1 MFIRNEAYV
10 TAHIPIESIPT
21 LQRARGLLNIST
33 QKTYQTNTRLKN
45 LRQEGS
51 YRASFPRH
59 SKGNIETVI
68 INTAGGVTSGD
79 KFTTTITA
87 HENSQISITTQAAER
102 IYRARDTLMGEI
114 QTSLCLQKNAQ
125 LYWLPQETI
134 IFDGA
139 RLKRRLDVDLHSS
152 AKFLMVEPLVFGREA
167 SGEKLLSGMLDDRV
181 SISSNGQPIYI
192 DRIKLKQ
199 NICFVFDTIGTAFA
213 EVSASNYPIIFFD
226 LHQRN
231 LPDFFIEKIKERC
244 VYIDVNK
251 VDELSKNDI
260 KDLLINKKFNYNALD
275 SFSIENLKSNND
287 QIDVLKNYL

>member
-10 TAHIPIESIPT
+10 TAHIPMKSIPT

-33 QKTYQTNTRLKN
+33 QKAYQTNTRLKN

-102 IYRARDTLMGEI
+102 IYRARDTLVGEI

-134 IFDGA
+134 LFDGA

-192 DRIKLKQ
+192 DRIKLKD
-199 NICFVFDTIGTAFA
+199 NITDQLMRPAFA
-213 EVSASNYPIIFFD
+213 NNSRAVVSIVLVKPNAKLLLEPVRALLPQKAGASLLNDNILVVRMLAQDSHEMRTATFPI
-226 LHQRN
+226 LTLLTHN
-231 LPDFFIEKIKERC
+231 TVP
-244 VYIDVNK
+244 
-251 VDELSKNDI
+251 KNWR
-260 KDLLINKKFNYNALD
+260 L
-275 SFSIENLKSNND
+275 
-287 QIDVLKNYL
+287 

>member
-33 QKTYQTNTRLKN
+33 QKAYQTNTRLKN

-87 HENSQISITTQAAER
+87 HESSQISITTQAAER
-102 IYRARDTLMGEI
+102 IYRARDTLVGEI

-134 IFDGA
+134 LFDGA

-192 DRIKLKQ
+192 DRIKLKD
-199 NICFVFDTIGTAFA
+199 NITDQLMRPALANNSHAVVSIVLVKPNAKLLLEPVRTLLPQKAGASLLNDNILVVRMLAQDSHEMRTATF
-213 EVSASNYPIIFFD
+213 PI
-226 LHQRN
+226 LTLLTHN
-231 LPDFFIEKIKERC
+231 TVP
-244 VYIDVNK
+244 
-251 VDELSKNDI
+251 KNWR
-260 KDLLINKKFNYNALD
+260 L
-275 SFSIENLKSNND
+275 
-287 QIDVLKNYL
+287 

>member
-1 MFIRNEAYV
+1 MN
-10 TAHIPIESIPT
+10 AHIPIESIPA

-33 QKTYQTNTRLKN
+33 QKAYQTNTRLKN

-79 KFTTTITA
+79 KFTATITA
-87 HENSQISITTQAAER
+87 HESSQISITTQAAER
-102 IYRARDTLMGEI
+102 IYRARDTLVGEI

-134 IFDGA
+134 LFDGA

-192 DRIKLKQ
+192 DRIKLKD
-199 NICFVFDTIGTAFA
+199 NITDQLMRPAL
-213 EVSASNYPIIFFD
+213 ASNSHAVVSIVLVKPNAKLLLEPVRALLPQKAGASLLNDNILVVRMLPQDSHEMRTATFPI
-226 LHQRN
+226 LTLLTHN
-231 LPDFFIEKIKERC
+231 TVP
-244 VYIDVNK
+244 
-251 VDELSKNDI
+251 KNWR
-260 KDLLINKKFNYNALD
+260 L
-275 SFSIENLKSNND
+275 
-287 QIDVLKNYL
+287 

>member
-1 MFIRNEAYV
+1 M

-33 QKTYQTNTRLKN
+33 QKAYQTNTRLKN

-87 HENSQISITTQAAER
+87 HESSQISITTQAAER
-102 IYRARDTLMGEI
+102 IYRARDTLVGEI

-134 IFDGA
+134 LFDGA

-192 DRIKLKQ
+192 DRIKLKD
-199 NICFVFDTIGTAFA
+199 NITDQLMRPALANNSHAVVSIVLVKPNAKLLLEPVRALLPQKAGASLLNDNILVVRMLAQDSHEMRTATF
-213 EVSASNYPIIFFD
+213 PI
-226 LHQRN
+226 LTLLTHN
-231 LPDFFIEKIKERC
+231 TVP
-244 VYIDVNK
+244 
-251 VDELSKNDI
+251 KNWR
-260 KDLLINKKFNYNALD
+260 L
-275 SFSIENLKSNND
+275 
-287 QIDVLKNYL
+287 

>member
-10 TAHIPIESIPT
+10 NAHIPIESIPA

-33 QKTYQTNTRLKN
+33 QKAYQTNTRLKN

-79 KFTTTITA
+79 KFTATITA
-87 HENSQISITTQAAER
+87 HESSQISITTQAAER
-102 IYRARDTLMGEI
+102 IYRARDTLVGEI

-134 IFDGA
+134 LFDGA

-192 DRIKLKQ
+192 DRIKLKD
-199 NICFVFDTIGTAFA
+199 NITDQLMRPALANNSHAVVSIVLAKPNAKLLLEPVRALLPQKAGASLLNDNILVVRMLAQDSHEMRTATF
-213 EVSASNYPIIFFD
+213 PI
-226 LHQRN
+226 LTLLTHN
-231 LPDFFIEKIKERC
+231 TVP
-244 VYIDVNK
+244 
-251 VDELSKNDI
+251 KNWR
-260 KDLLINKKFNYNALD
+260 L
-275 SFSIENLKSNND
+275 
-287 QIDVLKNYL
+287 

>member
-1 MFIRNEAYV
+1 MTV
-10 TAHIPIESIPT
+10 HIPIESIPT

-33 QKTYQTNTRLKN
+33 QKAYQTNTRLKN

-87 HENSQISITTQAAER
+87 HESSQISITTQAAER
-102 IYRARDTLMGEI
+102 IYRARDTLVGEI

-134 IFDGA
+134 LFDGA

-192 DRIKLKQ
+192 DRIKLKD
-199 NICFVFDTIGTAFA
+199 NITDQLMRPALAYNSHAVVSIVLVKPNAKLLLEPVRALLPQKAGASLLNDNILVVRMLAQDSYEMRTATF
-213 EVSASNYPIIFFD
+213 PI
-226 LHQRN
+226 LTLLTHN
-231 LPDFFIEKIKERC
+231 TVP
-244 VYIDVNK
+244 
-251 VDELSKNDI
+251 KNWR
-260 KDLLINKKFNYNALD
+260 L
-275 SFSIENLKSNND
+275 
-287 QIDVLKNYL
+287 

>member
-1 MFIRNEAYV
+1 MN
-10 TAHIPIESIPT
+10 AHIPIESIPA

-33 QKTYQTNTRLKN
+33 QKAYQTNTRLKN

-59 SKGNIETVI
+59 SKSNIETVI

-79 KFTTTITA
+79 KFTATITA
-87 HENSQISITTQAAER
+87 HESSQISITTQAAER
-102 IYRARDTLMGEI
+102 IYRARDTLVGEI

-134 IFDGA
+134 LFDGA

-192 DRIKLKQ
+192 DRIKLKD
-199 NICFVFDTIGTAFA
+199 NITDQLMRPALANNSHAVVSIVLVKPNAKLLLEPVRALLPQKAGASLLNDNILVVRMLAQDSHEMRTATF
-213 EVSASNYPIIFFD
+213 PI
-226 LHQRN
+226 LTLLTHN
-231 LPDFFIEKIKERC
+231 TVP
-244 VYIDVNK
+244 
-251 VDELSKNDI
+251 KNWR
-260 KDLLINKKFNYNALD
+260 L
-275 SFSIENLKSNND
+275 
-287 QIDVLKNYL
+287 

>member
-33 QKTYQTNTRLKN
+33 QKAYQTNTRLKN

-102 IYRARDTLMGEI
+102 IYRARDTLVGEI
-114 QTSLCLQKNAQ
+114 QTSLCLQKSAQ

-134 IFDGA
+134 LFDGA
-139 RLKRRLDVDLHSS
+139 RLKRRLNVDLHSS

-192 DRIKLKQ
+192 DRIKLKD
-199 NICFVFDTIGTAFA
+199 NITDQLMRPALANNSRAVVSIILVKPNAKLLLEPVRALLPQKAGASLLNDNILVVRMLAQDSYEMRTATF
-213 EVSASNYPIIFFD
+213 PI
-226 LHQRN
+226 LTLLTHN
-231 LPDFFIEKIKERC
+231 TVP
-244 VYIDVNK
+244 
-251 VDELSKNDI
+251 KNWR
-260 KDLLINKKFNYNALD
+260 L
-275 SFSIENLKSNND
+275 
-287 QIDVLKNYL
+287 

>member
-10 TAHIPIESIPT
+10 TAHIPIESSPT

-87 HENSQISITTQAAER
+87 HESSQISITTQAAER
-102 IYRARDTLMGEI
+102 IYRARDTLVGEI

-134 IFDGA
+134 LFDGA

-192 DRIKLKQ
+192 DRIKLKD
-199 NICFVFDTIGTAFA
+199 NITDQLMRPALANNSHAVVSIVLVKPNAKLLLEPVRAILPQKAGASLLNDNILVVRMLAQDSYEMRTATF
-213 EVSASNYPIIFFD
+213 PI
-226 LHQRN
+226 LTLLTHN
-231 LPDFFIEKIKERC
+231 TVP
-244 VYIDVNK
+244 
-251 VDELSKNDI
+251 KNWR
-260 KDLLINKKFNYNALD
+260 L
-275 SFSIENLKSNND
+275 
-287 QIDVLKNYL
+287 

>member
-1 MFIRNEAYV
+1 MTV
-10 TAHIPIESIPT
+10 HIPIESIPT

-33 QKTYQTNTRLKN
+33 QKAYQTNTRLKN

-102 IYRARDTLMGEI
+102 IYHARDTLVGEI

-134 IFDGA
+134 LFDGA

-192 DRIKLKQ
+192 DRIKLKD
-199 NICFVFDTIGTAFA
+199 NITDQLMRPALAYNSHAVVSIVLVKPNAKLLLEPVRALLPQKAGASLLNDNILVVRMLAQDSYEMRTATF
-213 EVSASNYPIIFFD
+213 PI
-226 LHQRN
+226 LTLLTHN
-231 LPDFFIEKIKERC
+231 TVP
-244 VYIDVNK
+244 
-251 VDELSKNDI
+251 KNWR
-260 KDLLINKKFNYNALD
+260 L
-275 SFSIENLKSNND
+275 
-287 QIDVLKNYL
+287 

>member
-33 QKTYQTNTRLKN
+33 QKAYQTNTRLKN

-87 HENSQISITTQAAER
+87 HESSQISITTQAAER
-102 IYRARDTLMGEI
+102 IYRARDTLVGEI

-134 IFDGA
+134 LFDGA

-192 DRIKLKQ
+192 DRIKLKD
-199 NICFVFDTIGTAFA
+199 NITDQLMRPALANNSHAVVSIVLVKPNAKLLLEPVRALLPQKAGASLLNDNILVVRMLAQDSHEMRTATF
-213 EVSASNYPIIFFD
+213 PI
-226 LHQRN
+226 LTLLTHN
-231 LPDFFIEKIKERC
+231 TVP
-244 VYIDVNK
+244 
-251 VDELSKNDI
+251 KNWR
-260 KDLLINKKFNYNALD
+260 L
-275 SFSIENLKSNND
+275 
-287 QIDVLKNYL
+287 

>member
-10 TAHIPIESIPT
+10 TAHISIESIPT

-33 QKTYQTNTRLKN
+33 QKAYQTNTRLKK

-102 IYRARDTLMGEI
+102 IYRARDTLVGEI

-134 IFDGA
+134 LFDGA

-192 DRIKLKQ
+192 DRIKLKD
-199 NICFVFDTIGTAFA
+199 NITDQLMRPALAYNSHAVVSIVLVKPNAKLLLEPVRALLPQKAGASLLNDNILVVRMLAQDSYEMRTATF
-213 EVSASNYPIIFFD
+213 PI
-226 LHQRN
+226 LTLLTHN
-231 LPDFFIEKIKERC
+231 TVP
-244 VYIDVNK
+244 
-251 VDELSKNDI
+251 KNWR
-260 KDLLINKKFNYNALD
+260 L
-275 SFSIENLKSNND
+275 
-287 QIDVLKNYL
+287 

>member
-1 MFIRNEAYV
+1 M

-33 QKTYQTNTRLKN
+33 QKTHQTNTRLKN

-87 HENSQISITTQAAER
+87 HESSQISITTQAAER
-102 IYRARDTLMGEI
+102 IYRARDTLVGEI

-134 IFDGA
+134 LFDGA

-192 DRIKLKQ
+192 DRIKLKD
-199 NICFVFDTIGTAFA
+199 NITDQLMRPALANNSRAVVSIVLVKPNAKLLLEPVRALLPQKAGASLLNDNILVVRMLAQDSYEMRTATF
-213 EVSASNYPIIFFD
+213 PI
-226 LHQRN
+226 LTLLTHN
-231 LPDFFIEKIKERC
+231 TVP
-244 VYIDVNK
+244 
-251 VDELSKNDI
+251 KNWR
-260 KDLLINKKFNYNALD
+260 L
-275 SFSIENLKSNND
+275 
-287 QIDVLKNYL
+287 

>member
-1 MFIRNEAYV
+1 MTV
-10 TAHIPIESIPT
+10 HIPIESIPT

-33 QKTYQTNTRLKN
+33 QKAYQTNTRLKN

-102 IYRARDTLMGEI
+102 IYRARDTLVGEI

-134 IFDGA
+134 LFDGA

-192 DRIKLKQ
+192 DRIKLKD
-199 NICFVFDTIGTAFA
+199 NITDQLMRPALANNSHAVVSIVLVKPNAKLLLEPVRALLPQKAGASLLNDNILVVRMLAQDSYEMRTATF
-213 EVSASNYPIIFFD
+213 PI
-226 LHQRN
+226 LTLLTHN
-231 LPDFFIEKIKERC
+231 TVP
-244 VYIDVNK
+244 
-251 VDELSKNDI
+251 KNWR
-260 KDLLINKKFNYNALD
+260 L
-275 SFSIENLKSNND
+275 
-287 QIDVLKNYL
+287 

>member
-10 TAHIPIESIPT
+10 TAHISIESIPT

-33 QKTYQTNTRLKN
+33 QKAYQTNTRLKK

-102 IYRARDTLMGEI
+102 IYHARDTLVGEI

-134 IFDGA
+134 LFDGA

-192 DRIKLKQ
+192 DRIKLKD
-199 NICFVFDTIGTAFA
+199 NITDQLMRPALANNSHAVVSIVLVKPNAKLLLEPVRALLPQKAGASLLNDNILVVRMLAQDSYEMRTATF
-213 EVSASNYPIIFFD
+213 PI
-226 LHQRN
+226 LTLLTHN
-231 LPDFFIEKIKERC
+231 TVP
-244 VYIDVNK
+244 
-251 VDELSKNDI
+251 KNWR
-260 KDLLINKKFNYNALD
+260 L
-275 SFSIENLKSNND
+275 
-287 QIDVLKNYL
+287 

>member
-10 TAHIPIESIPT
+10 TAHIPMKSIPT

-33 QKTYQTNTRLKN
+33 QKAYQTNTRLKN

-79 KFTTTITA
+79 KFTATITA
-87 HENSQISITTQAAER
+87 HESSQISITTQAAER
-102 IYRARDTLMGEI
+102 IYRARDTLVGEI

-134 IFDGA
+134 LFDGA

-192 DRIKLKQ
+192 DRIKLKD
-199 NICFVFDTIGTAFA
+199 NITDQLMRPAFANNSRAVVSIVLVKPNAKLLLEPVRALLPQKAGASLLNDTILVVRMLAQDSHEMRTATL
-213 EVSASNYPIIFFD
+213 PI
-226 LHQRN
+226 LTLLTHN
-231 LPDFFIEKIKERC
+231 TVP
-244 VYIDVNK
+244 
-251 VDELSKNDI
+251 KNW
-260 KDLLINKKFNYNALD
+260 KL
-275 SFSIENLKSNND
+275 
-287 QIDVLKNYL
+287 